1 MNKNDQ
7 ILDELFNKDNF
18 DKRLEKNLPK
28 YKPVTATSND
38 AIFINDPKEVNKRLT
53 GALGVVIGN
62 NTVKSMADKSIK
74 RFPIIVS
81 DDLSPETTVMLKS
94 FIEEQYCNDLALLIS
109 NMIIDINKFKS
120 NNKDGNIALQALD
133 VVSGTDFSK
142 NRIARSAL
150 NGTLDTDTLLKN
162 TPMYQLLKTESF
174 ADSGYTTG
182 DADLDAIL
190 SEAVIVPSEVLNEYL
205 MTVTNSAISNM
216 LNEDL
221 NDIIQ
226 DKKNNPNSYTNDNIV
241 NTLITSGPGGNKHFL
256 RDLTYDELEN
266 FAEKILSINK
276 SKLTKA
282 MKDKW
287 KELDNITDGLDKE
300 VQKRDYFE
308 KVMAPAFGF
317 IVAKD
322 EKDPIRKPNAT
333 PYEKYGAFTNSG
345 ITQRAA
351 VTLGLDRETKAIAD
365 KYYNDV
371 LAPLKYTGAKNTSTA
386 AANMETSE
394 IRSLADCLAL
404 PENEI
409 IRDRLNKA
417 LYLLSSQRIAGTE
430 FIAYACDRLGLPIGP
445 QTRRT
450 IISKYPIEQI
460 SILNRNISGK
470 DGYKFE
476 GNNKVH
482 GKMRDYRTSG
492 FHTDPNS
499 LTGDKA
505 NDIINA
511 IDSGISLDAEVYKIG
526 SEIYRMDWRKA
537 LKHTGVGTLGG
548 VATGSVV
555 ALFVTQPWALPVLAG
570 GAAIGG
576 LAGLISYLVT
586 RKNKIRE
593 QEKIKGQIDVAN
605 LNRAQTHGWERV
617 EMLIDQLDHNY
628 LNVKRKY
635 SDVYATRNDDVNQMF
650 KLHDNKKLEIDTWN
664 TFNNKMNSVY
674 TAAITNRSLRE
685 CFEKQINGETLQENL
700 SSEVKYKLNT
710 AALAEFGSALFE
722 MSKDVPDSYNLDIDT
737 YLFKL
742 NLLKEAFNDYP
753 ELSEAFS
760 VANVKTDKTGKT
772 EIVISSKNPIT
783 YQKLDVEYKNKSF
796 EPLIVPEFTGRDM
809 KAYGSVEFD
818 RKTIRDRRYNEPLF
832 MTVRFKTRF
841 ADDKFKDSELTAVIG
856 VLGVVTAVPSEE
868 MEIILKQ
875 NAGIDTEHNAIEL
888 IGDKDMQGV
897 LASVLSKIG
906 KNNYMGKLEKSGALW
921 QQLSKVTQLALAN
934 KLAGKNS
941 NELSNAHIIFS
952 DREVNKVKV
961 DGNIDY
967 LRNVK
972 LTEKLMKKYNA
983 SEIIFCNDVTERAY
997 ICDDI
1002 ERISFDVVPYSALRG
1017 KSSSDQT
1024 TAILNQISRNRL

>member
-1 MNKNDQ
+1 MNKNEQ
-7 ILDELFNKDNF
+7 ILDELFNKDKL
-18 DKRLEKNLPK
+18 DKNINSKLPK
-28 YKPVTATSND
+28 YKPVSDTTND

-109 NMIIDINKFKS
+109 NMIIDVNKFKS

-150 NGTLDTDTLLKN
+150 NGTLDADTIFKN
-162 TPMYQLLKTESF
+162 TPVYQLLRTESF

-182 DADLDAIL
+182 DADLDAFL
-190 SEAVIVPSEVLNEYL
+190 SEAVIVPTEVLNEYL
-205 MTVTNSAISNM
+205 ETAVMSSTNV
-216 LNEDL
+216 LNEDI
-221 NDIIQ
+221 NVIMQ
-226 DKKNNPNSYTNDNIV
+226 HKQQNPNLYSKENIV
-241 NTLITSGPGGNKHFL
+241 RTLTTITVNNNEQNHFL
-256 RDLTYDELEN
+256 RDLKDSELES
-266 FAEKILSINK
+266 FAERICGVNK
-276 SKLTKA
+276 NKVTREISSR
-282 MKDKW
+282 W
-287 KELDNITDGLDKE
+287 NELDEIQDPIE
-300 VQKRDYFE
+300 REMQKIKYFTNTI
-308 KVMAPAFGF
+308 APAFGL
-317 IVAKD
+317 ISKD
-322 EKDPIRKPNAT
+322 DNDDTKKPPTSKHDNHPT
-333 PYEKYGAFTNSG
+333 FKNNP

-351 VTLGLDRETKAIAD
+351 INLGLDKESVAIAN
-365 KYYNDV
+365 KYYYDI
-371 LAPLKYTGAKNTSTA
+371 LEPLKSSNLDSTTVA
-386 AANMETSE
+386 GKAQKSE
-394 IRSLADCLAL
+394 LHSLADCLSL

-445 QTRRT
+445 QTRKN
-450 IISKYPIEQI
+450 IISKYPAQNVHVLNKSLSAKNVVSDDNGHKNKNYNKYGFI
-460 SILNRNISGK
+460 SNGVDNSDTMI
-470 DGYKFE
+470 
-476 GNNKVH
+476 NN
-482 GKMRDYRTSG
+482 
-492 FHTDPNS
+492 
-499 LTGDKA
+499 
-505 NDIINA
+505 
-511 IDSGISLDAEVYKIG
+511 LDAGIILDAGVYKIG
-526 SEIYRMDWRKA
+526 AEIYRLDWRKA
-537 LKHTGVGTLGG
+537 VKYSGAGTLGG
-548 VATGSVV
+548 IGAGSVT
-555 ALFVTQPWALPVLAG
+555 ALFVTQPWVLPVLAG
-570 GAAIGG
+570 GAVIGG

-586 RKNKIRE
+586 RSNKNKQIRKDN
-593 QEKIKGQIDVAN
+593 EKLSINAINK
-605 LNRAQTHGWERV
+605 AQTRGWERV
-617 EMLIDQLDHNY
+617 EALIDELDYNY
-628 LNVKRKY
+628 LNVRRKY
-635 SDVYATRNDDVNQMF
+635 AGNYGTRSNDINVMF
-650 KLHDNKKLEIDTWN
+650 NLHDDKKLEVKKWN
-664 TFNNKMNSVY
+664 EFSDKMNSVY
-674 TAAITNRSLRE
+674 TASITSPRLRE
-685 CFEKQINGETLQENL
+685 MVESGTTGNVLDENYAGP
-700 SSEVKYKLNT
+700 KYKLNT
-710 AALAEFGSALFE
+710 KGLAQLGQRLME
-722 MSKDVPDSYNLDIDT
+722 MSNECQDVYNLDTDT
-737 YLFKL
+737 YLYKV
-742 NLLKEAFNDYP
+742 NLLKEALEEYP

-760 VANVKTDKTGKT
+760 VSNVKTDANGKT

-783 YQKLDVEYKNKSF
+783 YQKLDVEYKNKSY

-832 MTVRFKTRF
+832 ITVRFKTRF

-856 VLGVVTAVPSEE
+856 VLGVVTTIPTEE

-875 NAGIDTEHNAIEL
+875 NAGISTDHNSVEFIA
-888 IGDKDMQGV
+888 DKDMQGV
-897 LASVLSKIG
+897 LSSVLTKIG

-941 NELSNAHIIFS
+941 NELANAHLIFS
-952 DREVNKVKV
+952 DREVNKIKV
-961 DGNIDY
+961 DNNIDY

-983 SEIIFCNDVTERAY
+983 SEVIFCNDVTERAY